1 MKKIVYL
8 LSVLC
13 VWTLGAQAQITIQ
26 AADVANAGDKV
37 IYKTALNYSGSFGAA
52 GANQTWDFSSLEG
65 FGSDT
70 VHYLSPAQTP
80 QGNVFA
86 GANLAMLQDGQY
98 LYMEKASNGLFL
110 KGFVVGAGL
119 DSAQTDSSFLPIDL
133 SSLKFAVSPKLEL
146 LPLPATYNHISASSG
161 AGQVTFPYD
170 TTLVINGTSVTIDS
184 IRLVLT
190 VDVVD
195 SINGYGQLIL
205 PNDTVQALRQL
216 LVQDYTISAEVHTY
230 VQLPIGPPVP
240 LWIPLPLPIPTT
252 RTNTCQYWA
261 VGKKAP
267 ILEFTL
273 DSAGTNILSTRF
285 QSHESLVSVK
295 PNSRY
300 LAKIYPNPAQKT
312 VFVEAESLQKVRL
325 FSAKGQLLQEKEV
338 AQTEGKVSIS
348 VEKFESGIYFCQAV
362 SRDGRTTILRV
373 VRP

>member
-13 VWTLGAQAQITIQ
+13 AWTLNAQAQITIQ

-37 IYKTALNYSGSFGAA
+37 IYKTAVNYGGGFGAA
-52 GANQTWDFSSLEG
+52 GSNQIWNFSDLEG
-65 FGSDT
+65 LGNDT
-70 VHYLSPAQTP
+70 VHYLSPSQTP
-80 QGNVFA
+80 QGNIFA
-86 GANLAMLQDGQY
+86 GANLVTFQDGQY

-119 DSAQTDSSFLPIDL
+119 DSAQTDSSFLPINL

-146 LPLPATYNHISASSG
+146 LPLPATYNHVSASSG
-161 AGQVTFPYD
+161 AGAVKFAYD

-184 IRLVLT
+184 IKFVLT
-190 VDVVD
+190 VDVTD

-216 LVQDYTISAEVHTY
+216 LIQDYTISVEVHTY
-230 VQLPIGPPVP
+230 IQLPIGPPIP
-240 LWIPLPLPIPTT
+240 LWVPFPLPIPTT

-261 VGKKAP
+261 NGTKAP

-295 PNSRY
+295 TSNNY
-300 LAKIYPNPAQKT
+300 LAKAYPSPAQET
-312 VFVEAESLQKVRL
+312 VFVEAENLQKVRL
-325 FSAKGQLLQEKEV
+325 FSATGQLLQEKEV

-362 SRDGRTTILRV
+362 SRDGRTTILRLV
-373 VRP
+373 KE